1 MTTKANKT
9 IKSFDRSTCRDVS
22 AAVEEALRPL
32 GERLGLTFRPKGGS
46 FSGTSYTLK
55 LEAVAGSDDGAP
67 TGREAEAFALYA
79 TRYGLTPD
87 DLGRTFMVGGQ
98 EHRLVGCS
106 PRAYKKPLL
115 TTCNGKSYKWPSETV
130 ARYLGAP
137 VGPTSVVNGAKVT
150 IIPLGQCGQRGL
162 TVALASRGNP
172 DFRQDPRRPLPDVRD
187 EVATVST
194 LREAGTRCREWIEE
208 NDLGGGNWTG
218 GQVRRDGVLVAY
230 VGYNGTVWPAGPG
243 HNGMP
248 DFGNAKT
255 PPTPLDAA
263 KLDEQVAS

>member
-9 IKSFDRSTCRDVS
+9 IKNFDKTTCRDVS
-22 AAVEEALRPL
+22 AAIEEALRPL
-32 GERLGLTFRPKGGS
+32 GERLGLTFRPRGGS

-55 LEAVAGSDDGAP
+55 LECVAGTDGDAP
-67 TGREAEAFALYA
+67 AGRDAEAFRLYA

-87 DLGRTFMVGGQ
+87 DLGRTFKVGGR
-98 EHRLVGCS
+98 EHRLVGAA
-106 PRAYKKPLL
+106 PRSHKKPLI
-115 TTCNGKSYKWPSETV
+115 TECDGKSYKWPVETV
-130 ARYLGAP
+130 ARCL
-137 VGPTSVVNGAKVT
+137 GAKVGQVVVV
-150 IIPLGQCGQRGL
+150 PLGQCGQRGL

-172 DFRQDPRRPLPDVRD
+172 DFRQDPRRTLPDVRD
-187 EVATVST
+187 EVASVAT
-194 LREAGTRCREWIEE
+194 LREAGARCRAWIEE
-208 NDLGGGNWTG
+208 HDLGGGNWTG

-230 VGYNGTVWPAGPG
+230 VGYNGTVWPAGSG

-255 PPTPLDAA
+255 PPQPLDAA